1 MALRLREDVPVE
13 LPAVHE
19 RLARV
24 PWSAC
29 AELELAPPIAETL
42 DGHPA
47 ERVVDRLL
55 RAHPSLSADGRQAAA
70 EAVFGV
76 SLWRRRAAA
85 RLGADASAA
94 DPRALLF
101 AFLVD
106 LARLAVADALALSRL
121 PAAPHL
127 SDRPLSFAEA
137 FSLPDWLAEEIH
149 RSLPTESEDEALA
162 GALCLP
168 APVFLRVN
176 SLLATRE
183 QVAARLRGEGVEVHP
198 CLFSRA
204 GLVAYERFNVLG
216 SAAHQAGL
224 FEVQD
229 EGSQL
234 LGLLVEAKPGDHV
247 LDACA
252 GAGGK
257 SLLLASELRG
267 RGVVHAYDTDLER
280 MARTARRAER
290 AGATT
295 IQAHW
300 TAPPA
305 SLLVQRA
312 LVDAPCSELGALRRG
327 PDLRW
332 RIDPGQFAS
341 LPVEQVGLCEEA
353 LGHVEPG
360 GRLVYATCTFRR
372 EENEDVARELE
383 RRHPELERQLPGE
396 GWLESSLVEGGY
408 FHSWPHRHGT
418 DGFFAA
424 VYRVGGLR

>member
-1 MALRLREDVPVE
+1 MHQVE
-13 LPAVHE
+13 LPAIHE
-19 RLARV
+19 RLSRI

-29 AELELAPPIAETL
+29 ADLDLSPPIAETL

-47 ERVVDRLL
+47 ERVLDRFL
-55 RAHPSLSADGRQAAA
+55 RANPGLAADARQAAA

-76 SLWRRRAAA
+76 SLWRRRAGA
-85 RLGADASAA
+85 RLGADLSTPE
-94 DPRALLF
+94 PRALLF

-106 LARLAVADALALSRL
+106 LAHVAQADAQVLCRLSS
-121 PAAPHL
+121 APHL
-127 SDRPLSFAEA
+127 SDRPLAFADA
-137 FSLPDWLAEEIH
+137 FSLPDWLADEIH
-149 RSLPTESEDEALA
+149 RSLPNESEDEALA
-162 GALCLP
+162 AALCLP
-168 APVFLRVN
+168 APIFLRVN
-176 SLLATRE
+176 SLKATRE
-183 QVAARLRGEGVEVHP
+183 EVAALLDSEGVEVQP

-204 GLVAYERFNVLG
+204 GLVTYERFNVFG

-234 LGLLVEAKPGDHV
+234 LGLLLEAQPGDHV

-257 SLLLASELRG
+257 SLLFASELKG

-280 MARTARRAER
+280 LARTARRAER

-300 TAPPA
+300 TTPPQ
-305 SLLVQRA
+305 SLRVLRA

-332 RIDPGQFAS
+332 RINPADFAS
-341 LPVEQVGLCEEA
+341 LPAQQLALCEETLA
-353 LGHVEPG
+353 HVEPG

-372 EENEDVARELE
+372 EENEEVARELE
-383 RRHPELERQLPGE
+383 RRHPELERENPGE
-396 GWLESSLVEGGY
+396 GWLDPTLVQGAY